1 MIYLGFSPK
10 PANVLPEEIANVAET
25 IKEGISIRGIYLLM
39 YERLDLIC
47 GPGTIQN
54 INDPEVTPKIA
65 EFAAAHGWSFTR
77 HEAGFV
83 FWPDSRT
90 A

>member
-1 MIYLGFSPK
+1 MD
-10 PANVLPEEIANVAET
+10 
-25 IKEGISIRGIYLLM
+25 
-39 YERLDLIC
+39 ERLNLIC

-54 INDPEVTPKIA
+54 INNPEVTLKIA